1 MSWKDRVIRPAALVP
16 AMAACLLSIP
26 SESALACA
34 TCGCTLS
41 TDAAT
46 GFSTQTGW
54 RLGLQ
59 YDYID
64 QDQLRHNTGS
74 ASSVPLGNEL
84 ENETTNHYI
93 TASANYAFN
102 SRWNVSLLLPYVVR
116 DHTTYGE
123 YDPATPAELTGSHS
137 SSLGDMKLIGSYQG
151 FLPTHNLG
159 VQVGVKLPTGRSGD
173 AVHFNAGPD
182 AGEPLDA
189 SLQPGTGSTDLILG
203 AYYYQ
208 ALSQDFD
215 GFANILLQTAVNS
228 RFGYRPGNQINL
240 STGLR
245 YMALDAWA
253 PQVQLNVSH
262 RSRDQG
268 VNADVENSEGSFVY
282 LSPGVS
288 HAVTTHTQLYGFV
301 QVPLYRDLDGWQLAP
316 RWTATVGLA
325 YAF

>member
-1 MSWKDRVIRPAALVP
+1 MSWKDLAFPPAALVP
-16 AMAACLLSIP
+16 ALVGGLLFTASG
-26 SESALACA
+26 SALACA

-46 GFSTQTGW
+46 GYSTQPGW
-54 RLGLQ
+54 RVGLQ

-64 QDQLRHNTGS
+64 QDQLRHGTHS
-74 ASSVPLGNEL
+74 ASAVPAGNEL
-84 ENETTNHYI
+84 EDDTTNRYI
-93 TASANYAFN
+93 TANATYAFN
-102 SRWNVSLLLPYVVR
+102 SRWSVSLLLPYVVR

-123 YDPATPAELTGSHS
+123 YDPAVSAELSGSHS

-159 VQVGVKLPTGRSGD
+159 VQVGMKLPTGRSGD
-173 AVHFNAGPD
+173 AVHFNQGPD

-189 SLQPGTGSTDLILG
+189 SLQPGTGSTDLLLG

-208 ALSQDFD
+208 ALSQDLD
-215 GFANILLQTAVNS
+215 GFANLLLQTAVNS
-228 RFGYRPGNQINL
+228 RYDYRPGNQINF

-245 YMALDAWA
+245 YMSFDTWV

-268 VNADVENSEGSFVY
+268 ANADVDNTAGSFVY
-282 LSPGVS
+282 FSPGIS
-288 HAVTTHTQLYGFV
+288 HAVTQNMQVYGFV
-301 QVPLYRDLDGWQLAP
+301 QAPLYRNLDGWQLAP
-316 RWTATVGLA
+316 RWTATVGVL